1 MQRSKRG
8 ALSKSQNWSAGP
20 WPNQSFCPRNEL
32 NPRDFAGKTSPS
44 RIPFRMLRT
53 WLDSFDLK

>member
-20 WPNQSFCPRNEL
+20 WPNQSFCQRNKL
-32 NPRDFAGKTSPS
+32 YPRDFAGKQLLRVYYLRFYSPGW
-44 RIPFRMLRT
+44 IALI
-53 WLDSFDLK
+53 